1 MPKKK
6 QEYGNDSITSLKGAD
21 RVRKRPAVIF
31 GSDGLEGCEH
41 SFFEILSNSIDEAR
55 EGYGSLMQL
64 KNSWAT
70 FTQNHPKFPKFLQAA
85 STAVKEDTL
94 IEIKITTAEGKVI
107 ETNLKVKASDI
118 ELFKNL
124 TM

>member
-1 MPKKK
+1 MNL
-6 QEYGNDSITSLKGAD
+6 GN
-21 RVRKRPAVIF
+21 
-31 GSDGLEGCEH
+31 
-41 SFFEILSNSIDEAR
+41 
-55 EGYGSLMQL
+55 LMQL

-70 FTQNHPKFPKFLQAA
+70 FNQNHPKFPKFLQAA

>member
-1 MPKKK
+1 MNL
-6 QEYGNDSITSLKGAD
+6 GN
-21 RVRKRPAVIF
+21 
-31 GSDGLEGCEH
+31 
-41 SFFEILSNSIDEAR
+41 
-55 EGYGSLMQL
+55 LMQL

-70 FTQNHPKFPKFLQAA
+70 FTQNHPKFPQFLQAA

>member
-1 MPKKK
+1 MNL
-6 QEYGNDSITSLKGAD
+6 GN
-21 RVRKRPAVIF
+21 
-31 GSDGLEGCEH
+31 
-41 SFFEILSNSIDEAR
+41 
-55 EGYGSLMQL
+55 LMQL

-85 STAVKEDTL
+85 STAVN
-94 IEIKITTAEGKVI
+94 EGKVI

>member
-1 MPKKK
+1 M
-6 QEYGNDSITSLKGAD
+6 
-21 RVRKRPAVIF
+21 
-31 GSDGLEGCEH
+31 
-41 SFFEILSNSIDEAR
+41 
-55 EGYGSLMQL
+55 
-64 KNSWAT
+64 
-70 FTQNHPKFPKFLQAA
+70 NHPKFPKFLQAA

-94 IEIKITTAEGKVI
+94 IEIKITTTEGKVI

>member
-1 MPKKK
+1 MNL
-6 QEYGNDSITSLKGAD
+6 GN
-21 RVRKRPAVIF
+21 
-31 GSDGLEGCEH
+31 
-41 SFFEILSNSIDEAR
+41 
-55 EGYGSLMQL
+55 LMQL

-70 FTQNHPKFPKFLQAA
+70 FTRNHPKFPKFLQAA

-107 ETNLKVKASDI
+107 ETNLKVKASDN

>member
-1 MPKKK
+1 MNL
-6 QEYGNDSITSLKGAD
+6 GN
-21 RVRKRPAVIF
+21 
-31 GSDGLEGCEH
+31 
-41 SFFEILSNSIDEAR
+41 
-55 EGYGSLMQL
+55 LMQL

-70 FTQNHPKFPKFLQAA
+70 FTQNRPKFPKFLQAA

>member
-1 MPKKK
+1 MNL
-6 QEYGNDSITSLKGAD
+6 GN
-21 RVRKRPAVIF
+21 
-31 GSDGLEGCEH
+31 
-41 SFFEILSNSIDEAR
+41 
-55 EGYGSLMQL
+55 LMQL
-64 KNSWAT
+64 KNSWTT

-94 IEIKITTAEGKVI
+94 IEIKITTSEGKVI

>member
-1 MPKKK
+1 M
-6 QEYGNDSITSLKGAD
+6 N
-21 RVRKRPAVIF
+21 
-31 GSDGLEGCEH
+31 LE
-41 SFFEILSNSIDEAR
+41 N
-55 EGYGSLMQL
+55 LMQL
-64 KNSWAT
+64 KNSWTT

>member
-1 MPKKK
+1 MY
-6 QEYGNDSITSLKGAD
+6 QMNLGN
-21 RVRKRPAVIF
+21 
-31 GSDGLEGCEH
+31 
-41 SFFEILSNSIDEAR
+41 
-55 EGYGSLMQL
+55 LMQL

-70 FTQNHPKFPKFLQAA
+70 FTRNHPKFPKFLQAA

-118 ELFKNL
+118 ELVKNL
-124 TM
+124 AM

>member
-1 MPKKK
+1 MNL
-6 QEYGNDSITSLKGAD
+6 GN
-21 RVRKRPAVIF
+21 
-31 GSDGLEGCEH
+31 
-41 SFFEILSNSIDEAR
+41 
-55 EGYGSLMQL
+55 LMQL

-70 FTQNHPKFPKFLQAA
+70 FIQNHPKFPKFLQAA

-118 ELFKNL
+118 ELVKNL

>member
-1 MPKKK
+1 MNL
-6 QEYGNDSITSLKGAD
+6 GN
-21 RVRKRPAVIF
+21 
-31 GSDGLEGCEH
+31 
-41 SFFEILSNSIDEAR
+41 
-55 EGYGSLMQL
+55 LMQL

-85 STAVKEDTL
+85 STAVKEDTP
-94 IEIKITTAEGKVI
+94 EGKVI

>member
-1 MPKKK
+1 MNL
-6 QEYGNDSITSLKGAD
+6 GN
-21 RVRKRPAVIF
+21 
-31 GSDGLEGCEH
+31 
-41 SFFEILSNSIDEAR
+41 
-55 EGYGSLMQL
+55 LMQL

-70 FTQNHPKFPKFLQAA
+70 FNQNHPKFPKFLQAA

-118 ELFKNL
+118 ELVKNL

>member
-1 MPKKK
+1 MNL
-6 QEYGNDSITSLKGAD
+6 GN
-21 RVRKRPAVIF
+21 
-31 GSDGLEGCEH
+31 
-41 SFFEILSNSIDEAR
+41 
-55 EGYGSLMQL
+55 LMQL

-70 FTQNHPKFPKFLQAA
+70 FTQNHPTFPKFLQAA

-118 ELFKNL
+118 ELVKNL
-124 TM
+124 AM

>member
-1 MPKKK
+1 MNL
-6 QEYGNDSITSLKGAD
+6 GN
-21 RVRKRPAVIF
+21 
-31 GSDGLEGCEH
+31 
-41 SFFEILSNSIDEAR
+41 
-55 EGYGSLMQL
+55 LMQL

-70 FTQNHPKFPKFLQAA
+70 FAQNHPKFPKFLQAA

-118 ELFKNL
+118 ELVKNL

>member
-1 MPKKK
+1 MNL
-6 QEYGNDSITSLKGAD
+6 GN
-21 RVRKRPAVIF
+21 
-31 GSDGLEGCEH
+31 
-41 SFFEILSNSIDEAR
+41 
-55 EGYGSLMQL
+55 LMQL

-94 IEIKITTAEGKVI
+94 FEIKITTAEGKVI

-118 ELFKNL
+118 ELVKNL
-124 TM
+124 PCDILNADFILCTKEQDTKEK

>member
-1 MPKKK
+1 MNL
-6 QEYGNDSITSLKGAD
+6 GN
-21 RVRKRPAVIF
+21 
-31 GSDGLEGCEH
+31 
-41 SFFEILSNSIDEAR
+41 
-55 EGYGSLMQL
+55 LMQL

-70 FTQNHPKFPKFLQAA
+70 FTQNHPKFPKFLKAA

>member
-1 MPKKK
+1 MNL
-6 QEYGNDSITSLKGAD
+6 GN
-21 RVRKRPAVIF
+21 
-31 GSDGLEGCEH
+31 
-41 SFFEILSNSIDEAR
+41 
-55 EGYGSLMQL
+55 LMQL

-70 FTQNHPKFPKFLQAA
+70 LTQNHPKFPKFLQAA